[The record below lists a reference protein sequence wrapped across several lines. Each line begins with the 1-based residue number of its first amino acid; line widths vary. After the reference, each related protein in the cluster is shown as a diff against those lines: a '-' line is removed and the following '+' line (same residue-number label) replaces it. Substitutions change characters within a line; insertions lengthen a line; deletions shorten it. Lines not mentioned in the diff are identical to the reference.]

1 VHWEKIPNEAFI
13 GDIKNVGQKK
23 MVTDI
28 AIIND
33 GNNNRKSRH

>member
-28 AIIND
+28 AKSC
-33 GNNNRKSRH
+33 RKSPQK